1 MRNANSCGHRCD
13 RPGTAAPGL
22 RRISNRGAAV
32 LDAKY
37 KIEIEIE
44 IEIEKDA
51 DSPDTIYQLLAYCTA
66 LGLPAG
72 HVVYAGTSTEARHT
86 YTLTTGTTITFH
98 PLDLTADL
106 HILRRQINE
115 IASDMANG
123 PSM

>member
-37 KIEIEIE
+37 KIE
-44 IEIEKDA
+44 KDA
-51 DSPDTIYQLLAYCTA
+51 DSPDAIYQLLAYCTA

-72 HVVYAGTSTEARHT
+72 HVVYAGTSTEACHT